1 MQYNLTLW
9 GESGRAPEILRAHG
23 CGGEKSFHQPRPPRQ
38 DWPSPLVRFKV
49 LCGNVLQPL
58 LPISQEK
65 QTPLQPPARTVWAA
79 ARAQPR
85 LCRQGWKA
93 AHPLQTPAKEKP
105 PQAEKPSPKP
115 KPRTSQA
122 KFHICF
128 VQVFSTAGQEAEGKP
143 LSWTMY
149 SPTGHINVQ
158 TLVKHWWNEPCL
170 LAATLPFQS
179 ARKITASFKI
189 FSSGASLKTHSMR
202 NFPPSDCIL
211 IVAQIVS

>member
-9 GESGRAPEILRAHG
+9 GESGRVPEILGAHG

-65 QTPLQPPARTVWAA
+65 QTPLQPPAQTVWAA

-105 PQAEKPSPKP
+105 PQAKNHHPNQNPGLVKPNSTSALCRFSPLLGKRQRASP
-115 KPRTSQA
+115 W
-122 KFHICF
+122 
-128 VQVFSTAGQEAEGKP
+128 AGQCTVLQG
-143 LSWTMY
+143 T
-149 SPTGHINVQ
+149 
-158 TLVKHWWNEPCL
+158 
-170 LAATLPFQS
+170 
-179 ARKITASFKI
+179 
-189 FSSGASLKTHSMR
+189 
-202 NFPPSDCIL
+202 
-211 IVAQIVS
+211 